1 MTLTRGRTLCR
12 CIFRLAWSRDAAEM
26 EGEEE
31 GNSQRES
38 RVVDPR
44 GVVGMKDTPGLVAGF
59 VVGCIG

>member
-1 MTLTRGRTLCR
+1 
-12 CIFRLAWSRDAAEM
+12 M

-44 GVVGMKDTPGLVAGF
+44 GVVGMKDTPGLVAGLSS
-59 VVGCIG
+59 VVLVDWGTRTRTRGE

>member
-1 MTLTRGRTLCR
+1 
-12 CIFRLAWSRDAAEM
+12 M

>member
-1 MTLTRGRTLCR
+1 
-12 CIFRLAWSRDAAEM
+12 M
-26 EGEEE
+26 EREEE

-59 VVGCIG
+59 VVGCIGWLGNEDKDQGRVDE